1 MPKSF
6 MIPMPFLI
14 KDFIKVE
21 LYLNHEILIK
31 IRRMKKYASWFKKS
45 TNIKISILNCNQL
58 ERSKLKCMCG

>member
-1 MPKSF
+1 

-21 LYLNHEILIK
+21 LYLNHEIH
-31 IRRMKKYASWFKKS
+31 RMKKYVSWFKKS